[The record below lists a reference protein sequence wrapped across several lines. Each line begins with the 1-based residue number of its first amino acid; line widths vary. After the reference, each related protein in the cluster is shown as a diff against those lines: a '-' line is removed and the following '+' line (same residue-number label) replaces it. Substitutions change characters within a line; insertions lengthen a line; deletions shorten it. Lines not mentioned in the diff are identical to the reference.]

1 MAENSAEQEN
11 VVQAPVMINA
21 DTAKTD
27 LQPGEKG
34 FTIVLLAFC
43 AFLLYRSMLLW
54 QQAPGINGPAIVP
67 VLASGLPTLL
77 LAISVITNFWKTTPL
92 SSSELSAKEKYDI
105 ATSYLFSK
113 NVVVTLIAIV
123 VYCVLLNMGISF
135 YIVSSLF
142 LWGLMSFLAKGN
154 YIKNILWTALTMAF
168 IFGVFQ
174 VMFSVV
180 MP

>member
-11 VVQAPVMINA
+11 AVQAPVMINA

-92 SSSELSAKEKYDI
+92 SSRDLSAKEKYDI

-123 VYCVLLNMGISF
+123 VYCVLLNM
-135 YIVSSLF
+135 
-142 LWGLMSFLAKGN
+142 
-154 YIKNILWTALTMAF
+154 
-168 IFGVFQ
+168 
-174 VMFSVV
+174 
-180 MP
+180 P

>member
-1 MAENSAEQEN
+1 MTENSAEQEN
-11 VVQAPVMINA
+11 AVQAPVMVNA

-43 AFLLYRSMLLW
+43 AFLLYRSILLW

-67 VLASGLPTLL
+67 VLASGLPALL
-77 LAISVITNFWKTTPL
+77 LAISVLTNFWKTTPL
-92 SSSELSAKEKYDI
+92 SKAGLSGKEKYDLVV
-105 ATSYLFSK
+105 TYLFSR
-113 NVVVTLIAIV
+113 NVLVTLVAIV
-123 VYCVLLNMGISF
+123 AYCVLLNMGISF

>member
-1 MAENSAEQEN
+1 MAENVTEQK
-11 VVQAPVMINA
+11 QAMPVIINA

-34 FTIVLLAFC
+34 FTIALLAFC
-43 AFLLYRSMLLW
+43 AFLLYRSILLW

-77 LAISVITNFWKTTPL
+77 LAISVVTNFWKTTPL
-92 SSSELSAKEKYDI
+92 SSKELSGKEKYDI
-105 ATSYLFSK
+105 AVAYIFSK
-113 NVVVTLIAIV
+113 NVVVTLAAILA
-123 VYCVLLNMGISF
+123 YCVLLNMGISF

-142 LWGLMSFLAKGN
+142 LWGLMSFLAKGKF
-154 YIKNILWTALTMAF
+154 IKNIIWTALTMIF

-174 VMFSVV
+174 IMFSVV